1 MNTEITVHPKL
12 QHYGLTTANLDAMTD
27 WYRKVLGMTVNH
39 RAAVPPEAQNR
50 APFSAFAFL
59 SNDQLDHRLVLF
71 EVRGAFADPDR
82 LRHTG
87 LQHVAFE
94 CATLDDL
101 LGTYVRLKNSGVLPL
116 WAADHGV
123 GISLYYEDP
132 EQNRVEINAS
142 NYSDAWTAT
151 EHLRV
156 SRGMMMAHVDP
167 EKIVAAR
174 KAGGRRGNCTSAP
187 SQEISRQTPVRH
199 ADSARNHR

>member
-1 MNTEITVHPKL
+1 MNTQITVHPKL
-12 QHYGLTTANLDAMTD
+12 QHYGLTAANLDAMTD
-27 WYRKVLGMTVNH
+27 WYGKVLGMTVNH
-39 RAAVPPEAQNR
+39 RAAVPPEAQDR

-71 EVRGAFADPDR
+71 EVRGAFVDPDR
-82 LRHTG
+82 RHHTG

-101 LGTYVRLKNSGVLPL
+101 LGTYVRLKNLDVLPQS
-116 WAADHGV
+116 AADHGV
-123 GISLYYEDP
+123 GISLYYVDP

-156 SRGMMMAHVDP
+156 SRGMTMAHVDP
-167 EKIVAAR
+167 EKMVAAR
-174 KAGGRRGNCTSAP
+174 KAGASPWELHERAVAGEFSPAKP
-187 SQEISRQTPVRH
+187 HDP
-199 ADSARNHR
+199 SARP